1 MKPITLYPV
10 KDNSEKYYT
19 KKGHLFDIP
28 FKVLSVGR
36 SHISG
41 KTTNLLGLL
50 LDDDPRLYRN
60 DFKGENIYLFS
71 KSYNENTKQ
80 FICGKLKMLVE
91 EKEIP
96 ESNIFENVDN
106 DVIEA
111 LNDNITE
118 EYIQAVEEGERPP
131 NVLYIFD
138 DCGNETKIPQIER
151 IFTQM
156 RHALVSVFILGQKYT
171 QMISTTCRE
180 NATGL
185 ILFKSTDKQL
195 DAMAEDNNYF
205 ENKNDFKK
213 LFKTLTNA
221 GSHTPM
227 YISYSNKQENFYMNH
242 HFQPVGKC
250 GKVKGEDCHCLR

>member
-10 KDNSEKYYT
+10 RDKSEKYYT
-19 KKGHLFDIP
+19 KKGLLFDIP

-50 LDDDPRLYRN
+50 LDDDPRLYKN
-60 DFKGENIYLFS
+60 DFLGENIYLFS
-71 KSYNENTKQ
+71 KSYNEKTKN
-80 FICGKLKMLVE
+80 FICGKLKMLCE
-91 EKEIP
+91 EKDIP
-96 ESNIFENVDN
+96 ESNIFEKVDN
-106 DVIEA
+106 DLIEA

-118 EYIQAVEEGERPP
+118 EYLEAIENKERPP

-138 DCGNETKIPQIER
+138 DCGADVKIPAVET
-151 IFTQM
+151 IFTRM

-171 QMISTTCRE
+171 SMISPTCRE

-185 ILFKSTDKQL
+185 ILFKNSDKVVESI
-195 DAMAEDNNYF
+195 AEENNYF
-205 ENKNDFKK
+205 DNKKDFKN

-227 YISYSNKQENFYMNH
+227 IINYSNSPNNFYLNH
-242 HFQPVGKC
+242 EFMPVGKC
-250 GKVKGEDCHCLR
+250 GKVKGKDCKCD